1 MHPEKGL
8 LCQFVFQTEILLI
21 RLYFKSKYQ
30 IVLLLNFQVFE
41 KEHWGGKNR
50 ERRKEKTEHLL
61 HWHADPSRVCHL
73 TKFP

>member
-1 MHPEKGL
+1 MDEIDSSWTAKQKKMHPEKGL

-50 ERRKEKTEHLL
+50 ERRK
-61 HWHADPSRVCHL
+61 
-73 TKFP
+73 

>member
-50 ERRKEKTEHLL
+50 ERRK
-61 HWHADPSRVCHL
+61 
-73 TKFP
+73 